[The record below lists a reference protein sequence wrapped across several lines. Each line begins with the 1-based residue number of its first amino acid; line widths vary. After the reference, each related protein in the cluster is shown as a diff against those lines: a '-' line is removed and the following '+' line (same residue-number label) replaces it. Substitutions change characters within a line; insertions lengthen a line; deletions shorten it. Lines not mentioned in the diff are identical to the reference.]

1 MDARST
7 AAYFVAAT
15 DAIPATRLTARHVA
29 VLAPAPGAQND
40 ATERLHRAHRTGAL
54 SQADGA
60 WSPAGQR
67 SRSMI
72 SSAVAGTIA
81 RVIHP
86 SAGDVGGEAGG
97 LAGGGSARS

>member
-40 ATERLHRAHRTGAL
+40 ATERLHRAHRTGDLRLAIAMERRPRIGDL
-54 SQADGA
+54 
-60 WSPAGQR
+60 WQR
-67 SRSMI
+67 VPKEDSGRR
-72 SSAVAGTIA
+72 VAGLIM
-81 RVIHP
+81 
-86 SAGDVGGEAGG
+86 SVGATHG
-97 LAGGGSARS
+97 R